1 MMPVI
6 RFVKKIPGNES
17 KEIRTIPKY
26 EVNTHMMQEVK
37 IAGSRV
43 GVLIGKAGATKKDLE
58 TKTNTTIT
66 VDSKEGLVKVEATDE
81 NTVPLLR
88 AVEIINAINRGFSPE
103 RAFEMIEDE
112 DLLLDVIDLSAMADG
127 PNQLDRLRG
136 RIIGKDGR
144 AREQIEDLTD
154 VEISVFGKTVALIG
168 YPEQLKTARA
178 AIDMLIEGVPHENV
192 FAFLDRK
199 KKESKQDMISYYY

>member
-1 MMPVI
+1 
-6 RFVKKIPGNES
+6 
-17 KEIRTIPKY
+17 
-26 EVNTHMMQEVK
+26 MMQEVK

-43 GVLIGKAGATKKDLE
+43 AVLIGKGGATKKDLE
-58 TKTNTTIT
+58 TRTNTTIT
-66 VDSKEGLVKVEATDE
+66 IDSREGLVKVEAADN
-81 NTVPLLR
+81 NTIPLLR
-88 AVEIINAINRGFSPE
+88 AIEVVNAINRGFSPE

-127 PNQLDRLRG
+127 PRQLDRLRG
-136 RIIGKDGR
+136 RIIGKDGK
-144 AREQIEDLTD
+144 AREQMEDMTD

>member
-1 MMPVI
+1 
-6 RFVKKIPGNES
+6 
-17 KEIRTIPKY
+17 
-26 EVNTHMMQEVK
+26 MMQEVK

-43 GVLIGKAGATKKDLE
+43 GVLIGKSGSTKKELE
-58 TKTNTTIT
+58 SRTQTTIT
-66 VDSKEGLVKVEATDE
+66 IDSKEGTVKVEGSDE
-81 NTVPLLR
+81 NTILVLR

-112 DLLLDVIDLSAMADG
+112 DLLLEVLDLAGMADS
-127 PNQLDRLRG
+127 PRQLDRLRG

-144 AREQIEDLTD
+144 AREQIEDMTD
-154 VEISVFGKTVALIG
+154 VEISVFGKTVAFIG
-168 YPEQLKTARA
+168 YPEQLKIARA

-199 KKESKQDMISYYY
+199 KKEAKQDMISYYY

>member
-1 MMPVI
+1 VQYRYGEKRDPHD
-6 RFVKKIPGNES
+6 PEYQ
-17 KEIRTIPKY
+17 EDTD
-26 EVNTHMMQEVK
+26 MMQEVK

-58 TKTNTTIT
+58 TKTHTTIT
-66 VDSKEGLVKVEATDE
+66 VDSKEGLVKVEAADE
-81 NTVPLLR
+81 NTIPLLR

-127 PNQLDRLRG
+127 PRQLDRLRG

-144 AREQIEDLTD
+144 AREQIEDMTD

-168 YPEQLKTARA
+168 YPEQMKTARA
-178 AIDMLIEGVPHENV
+178 AIDMLIEGIPHENV
-192 FAFLDRK
+192 FAFLDKK

>member
-1 MMPVI
+1 MWMD
-6 RFVKKIPGNES
+6 GSQDLEYQ
-17 KEIRTIPKY
+17 EDTD
-26 EVNTHMMQEVK
+26 MMQEVK

-58 TKTNTTIT
+58 TKTHTTIT
-66 VDSKEGLVKVEATDE
+66 VDSKEGLVKVEAAEE
-81 NTVPLLR
+81 NTIPLLR

-112 DLLLDVIDLSAMADG
+112 DLLLDVIDLSAMAEG
-127 PNQLDRLRG
+127 PRQLDRLRG

-144 AREQIEDLTD
+144 AREQIEDMTD

>member
-1 MMPVI
+1 MHDP
-6 RFVKKIPGNES
+6 EYQ
-17 KEIRTIPKY
+17 EDTD
-26 EVNTHMMQEVK
+26 MMQEVK

-58 TKTNTTIT
+58 TKTHTTIT

-81 NTVPLLR
+81 NTIPLLR

-112 DLLLDVIDLSAMADG
+112 DLLLDVIDLSAMAEG
-127 PNQLDRLRG
+127 PRQLDRLRG

-144 AREQIEDLTD
+144 AREQIEDMTD

-168 YPEQLKTARA
+168 YPEQMKTARA

-192 FAFLDRK
+192 FAFLDKK

>member
-1 MMPVI
+1 
-6 RFVKKIPGNES
+6 
-17 KEIRTIPKY
+17 
-26 EVNTHMMQEVK
+26 MMQEIK

-58 TKTNTTIT
+58 IKTNTTIT
-66 VDSKEGLVKVEATDE
+66 VDSKEGVVKVEAADE
-81 NTVPLLR
+81 NTIPLLR

-127 PNQLDRLRG
+127 PRQLDRLRG

-199 KKESKQDMISYYY
+199 KKEAKQDMISYYY

>member
-1 MMPVI
+1 
-6 RFVKKIPGNES
+6 
-17 KEIRTIPKY
+17 
-26 EVNTHMMQEVK
+26 MMQEVK

-43 GVLIGKAGATKKDLE
+43 GVLIGKGGATKKELE
-58 TKTNTTIT
+58 VKTHTTIS
-66 VDSKEGLVKVEATDE
+66 VDSKEGLVKVESSEE
-81 NTVPLLR
+81 NTVSLLR

-112 DLLLDVIDLSAMADG
+112 DLLLDVIDLSGMAEN
-127 PNQLDRLRG
+127 PRQLDRLRG

-144 AREQIEDLTD
+144 AREQIEDMTD
-154 VEISVFGKTVALIG
+154 VELSVFGKTIALIG

-192 FAFLDRK
+192 FAFLDKK
-199 KKESKQDMISYYY
+199 KKEAKQDMISYYY

>member
-1 MMPVI
+1 MI
-6 RFVKKIPGNES
+6 
-17 KEIRTIPKY
+17 
-26 EVNTHMMQEVK
+26 QEVK

-58 TKTNTTIT
+58 VKTHTAIT
-66 VDSKEGLVKVEATDE
+66 VDSREGLVRVEAGDE
-81 NTVPLLR
+81 HTISLLR
-88 AVEIINAINRGFSPE
+88 AVEVINAINRGFSPE
-103 RAFEMIEDE
+103 RAFELIDDE
-112 DLLLDVIDLSAMADG
+112 DLLLDVIDLSALTDG
-127 PNQLDRLRG
+127 PRQLDRLRG

-144 AREQIEDLTD
+144 AREQIEDMTD

-168 YPEQLKTARA
+168 YPEQLKTARDA
-178 AIDMLIEGVPHENV
+178 VDMLIAGVPHENV

>member
-1 MMPVI
+1 
-6 RFVKKIPGNES
+6 
-17 KEIRTIPKY
+17 
-26 EVNTHMMQEVK
+26 MMQEVK

-43 GVLIGKAGATKKDLE
+43 GVLIGKGGSTKKELE
-58 TKTNTTIT
+58 NKTHSTIT
-66 VDSKEGLVKVEATDE
+66 VDSKEGIVKIEGSEE
-81 NTVPLLR
+81 NTISLLR
-88 AVEIINAINRGFSPE
+88 AVEIVNAINRGFSPE

-112 DLLLDVIDLSAMADG
+112 DLLLEVIDLGAMADG
-127 PNQLDRLRG
+127 PRQLDRLRG

-144 AREQIEDLTD
+144 AREQIEDMTD

-178 AIDMLIEGVPHENV
+178 AVDMLIEGVPHENV

-199 KKESKQDMISYYY
+199 KKEAKQDMISYYY

>member
-1 MMPVI
+1 L
-6 RFVKKIPGNES
+6 NS
-17 KEIRTIPKY
+17 LD
-26 EVNTHMMQEVK
+26 EVRERMMQEVK

-43 GVLIGKAGATKKDLE
+43 GVLIGKGGSTKKELE
-58 TKTNTTIT
+58 AKTHTTIT
-66 VDSKEGLVKVEATDE
+66 VDSKEGLVKVESTE
-81 NTVPLLR
+81 EYTISLLR

-112 DLLLDVIDLSAMADG
+112 DLLLDVIDLSSLAEG
-127 PNQLDRLRG
+127 PRQLDRLRG

-144 AREQIEDLTD
+144 AREQIEDMTD
-154 VEISVFGKTVALIG
+154 VEISVFGKTIALIG

-199 KKESKQDMISYYY
+199 KKEAKQDMISYYY

>member
-1 MMPVI
+1 MI
-6 RFVKKIPGNES
+6 QEIKISG
-17 KEIRTIPKY
+17 T
-26 EVNTHMMQEVK
+26 
-37 IAGSRV
+37 RV
-43 GVLIGKAGATKKDLE
+43 GVLIGKAGATKRELE
-58 TKTNTTIT
+58 NRTHTTIT
-66 VDSKEGLVKVEATDE
+66 IDSKEGLVKVEGTEE
-81 NTVPLLR
+81 NTISLLR

-112 DLLLDVIDLSAMADG
+112 DLLLEVIDLGGMTDNSR
-127 PNQLDRLRG
+127 QLDRLRG

-144 AREQIEDLTD
+144 AREQIEDMTD
-154 VEISVFGKTVALIG
+154 VEISVFGKTIALIG
-168 YPEQLKTARA
+168 YPEALKTARA